1 MVPRFSTPASPNKCY
16 PQHELGSGNL
26 AFVSAPAFRFPP
38 LQFLHHELI
47 PNELRPKQ
55 RAPPAPLLES
65 GRITDELM
73 QSLVTRTHNEKC
85 ARAGGEGATWEEGV
99 TWEEGDRGTHR
110 MPGCR
115 CRRRRIHPGKHPR
128 RTRIPRSAYLT
139 ALRVTLSLFRP
150 PPPPPPPPPSR
161 RRRRPTNARG
171 GRRNASDSRRR
182 RRPPADARWLT
193 DLPNTFTCPLQSI
206 TFYTPI
212 YGQQRHLVI
221 SNRTTASSARG
232 AGQRALRARASG
244 RRARCAS
251 ARALEFRPLPNDIQ
265 ETCIT

>member
-85 ARAGGEGATWEEGV
+85 ARAGGEGGYWCI
-99 TWEEGDRGTHR
+99 GDGAAGRGPRGRRGSRGRRGTGVLTVCR
-110 MPGCR
+110 AAAAAAAGFIPGN
-115 CRRRRIHPGKHPR
+115 ILAAHAFPAQPTSPR
-128 RTRIPRSAYLT
+128 GASHCHC
-139 ALRVTLSLFRP
+139 FD
-150 PPPPPPPPPSR
+150 R
-161 RRRRPTNARG
+161 RRRR
-171 GRRNASDSRRR
+171 RRLAAAAPQTHVAAAGTRLTAAAGAA
-182 RRPPADARWLT
+182 RPP
-193 DLPNTFTCPLQSI
+193 
-206 TFYTPI
+206 TP
-212 YGQQRHLVI
+212 
-221 SNRTTASSARG
+221 
-232 AGQRALRARASG
+232 AG
-244 RRARCAS
+244 
-251 ARALEFRPLPNDIQ
+251 
-265 ETCIT
+265 